1 VTYREL
7 STILAALRMFQQ
19 ADSHYKRGFDHFDKR
34 PPLSDEQ
41 IDTLCEEMNTTGW
54 AALQRVKLTGI
65 A

>member
-34 PPLSDEQ
+34 PPLTNNQ
-41 IDTLCEEMNTTGW
+41 IDWLCEEINTNQEITKI
-54 AALQRVKLTGI
+54 RLTGI
-65 A
+65 S